1 MIRKGFT
8 LIEALVVIAII
19 GVTLTLTLCAV
30 ARVRDAAART
40 SCANNLRQIGLASH
54 QFHDTM
60 GKFPPGRADNNND
73 YPYSLMGWLPPLLPY
88 LDQEPLWR
96 ATQDAYALQPFPL
109 SGKYG
114 PHAGLSTL
122 IKTFACPADWRVG
135 ELQGLPPSQTY
146 LVALTSYLGV
156 EGLDLFSC
164 DGVLFYGSMVRISD
178 ITDGTSRTLFAGERP
193 PPPDFG
199 VGWWYAGFGQESGTG
214 SVASVLGVEEDN
226 VSQGANT
233 SCPNG
238 TYKFGPGNVTNEC
251 DMFHFW
257 SLHTG
262 GANFL
267 LADASV
273 QFLTYSAAPLLPA
286 LASRAGGEDVE
297 LP

>member
-40 SCANNLRQIGLASH
+40 GKSPIICPRSGLHHTS
-54 QFHDTM
+54 FTTPWVNSRPVGLIITM
-60 GKFPPGRADNNND
+60 ITLTRSWAGCRRCYHIWIKNRCG
-73 YPYSLMGWLPPLLPY
+73 
-88 LDQEPLWR
+88 EPR
-96 ATQDAYALQPFPL
+96 RMPMRCQPFPL

-233 SCPNG
+233 SCR
-238 TYKFGPGNVTNEC
+238 TALTN
-251 DMFHFW
+251 
-257 SLHTG
+257 
-262 GANFL
+262 
-267 LADASV
+267 
-273 QFLTYSAAPLLPA
+273 SAQAM
-286 LASRAGGEDVE
+286 
-297 LP
+297 